1 MTADALEIGTVA
13 TIKVE
18 HILWDRRHLYAAGVV
33 GQQYNYY
40 TGTIMREKWFAD
52 DEIGIT
58 TGDPSFP
65 FRRIRR
71 ERILEVNGAVVEA
84 PAPMKIE
91 RIERTVAGSKGNT
104 YTVIKEGSRASCTC
118 PGFSFRRTCKHLEMV

>member
-1 MTADALEIGTVA
+1 MDLLEIGNTV

-18 HILWDRRHLYAAGVV
+18 NILWPSRHLYATGLVSS
-33 GQQYNYY
+33 QYNYY
-40 TGTIMREKWFAD
+40 TGTIMREKWFEA

-58 TGDPSFP
+58 TNNPDFP

-71 ERILEVNGAVVEA
+71 ERILEVNGAQVKFTPPV
-84 PAPMKIE
+84 KV
-91 RIERTVAGSKGNT
+91 ERTVTQVAGSKGNT

-118 PGFSFRRTCKHLEMV
+118 PGYSFRKTCKHLSMV